1 MERSRAK
8 VSLLVA
14 GCSLLVLLSFLEI
27 RLLYERTTFNEQRST
42 NMEPTVIYED
52 NHLLALNKPAGWL
65 VQGDR
70 TGDAT
75 LTDWGRNYLKEKYA
89 KPGAVYLHPAHRLDR
104 PVSGA
109 VLFARTDKAL
119 GRLTTMFREKQVAKT
134 YLALVLKEPR
144 QPSGELRHFLLK
156 DEKRNTVKALPH
168 PFRDA
173 KESVTRYESVGSAG
187 AYFLLRVFPL
197 TGRPHQIRA
206 QLAAMGCP
214 VAGDLK
220 YGAPSALPDASI
232 GLHCWSMEFIHPVRQ
247 EKLLIEAALPGKSW
261 WGDVLL

>member
-1 MERSRAK
+1 MTLMTPNDA
-8 VSLLVA
+8 
-14 GCSLLVLLSFLEI
+14 I
-27 RLLYERTTFNEQRST
+27 
-42 NMEPTVIYED
+42 IYED
-52 NHLLALNKPAGWL
+52 NHLLGINKPAGWL

-75 LTDWGRNYLKEKYA
+75 LTDWGRDYLKEKYA
-89 KPGAVYLHPAHRLDR
+89 KPGAVFLHPAHRLDR

-134 YLALVLKEPR
+134 YLALVLKAPKA
-144 QPSGELRHFLLK
+144 PSGELRHFLLK
-156 DEKRNTVKALPH
+156 DEKKNVVKALSH

-173 KESVTRYESVGSAG
+173 KESVTCYESIGTVGV
-187 AYFLLRVFPL
+187 YFLLRVFPM

-220 YGAPSALPDASI
+220 YGASAALPDASI
-232 GLHCWSMEFIHPVRQ
+232 GLHCWSMEFLHPVRKENVLVQ
-247 EKLLIEAALPGKSW
+247 ADLPKTAWWEKV
-261 WGDVLL
+261 VL